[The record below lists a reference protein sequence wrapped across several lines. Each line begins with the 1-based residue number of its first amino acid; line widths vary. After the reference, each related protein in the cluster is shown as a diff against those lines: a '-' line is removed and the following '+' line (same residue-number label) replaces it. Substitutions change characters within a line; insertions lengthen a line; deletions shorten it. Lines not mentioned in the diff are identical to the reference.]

1 MIKREVTKINWTDLC
16 KFTPR
21 QADALQ
27 ELKNG
32 RRFLLYGGALGGG
45 KSFWLRWVLLRR
57 LLEIYAKFHLKN
69 VPVMLACE
77 DYPSL
82 KDRQLQKIGTEFP
95 NWMGQLRED
104 HKLFG
109 RSFVLNPEYGGGA
122 ICFRNLDDPSKY
134 QSAEFAAI
142 AVDELTKNS
151 YEVFTFLR
159 SRLRWSGLPDGE
171 TWFLAGTNPGG
182 PGHGWVKQFWIDK
195 NLPEEWREPIDFSKD
210 FAFVPSKA
218 DDNPHLDA
226 AYWATLQTL
235 PPNLRAAF
243 RDGSWDIFVGQA
255 FPELTRETHSFHWD
269 GTIPEGA
276 PLYSTFD
283 WGYGKPFSWG
293 WWYVD
298 ADGRVWRFAEWYG
311 WSGVPDTGLRMPDSE
326 IATEILKREADLGL
340 TGKPI
345 IRLAGHDSWN
355 KKPDYQGGGQ
365 GPSTAEIFGQHGIY
379 LVKADPNREQ
389 KLRQFRERIRVKEG
403 ELPMMMVAKQC
414 TEFWRTLPTL
424 TMDEKHIEDIDTT
437 AEDHVFD
444 DAAQIAMA
452 RPMALKPSKPRM
464 TSHDKRIEELKKG
477 KQGDWVDYATYNQE
491 QEIYRLYQ
499 HDTDSNPEYL
509 DEYDDSLIS
518 TAE

>member
-1 MIKREVTKINWTDLC
+1 MTSQQPPITEIPWSSLC
-16 KFTPR
+16 KFTER
-21 QADALQ
+21 QKQALD
-27 ELKNG
+27 ELRAGK
-32 RRFLLYGGALGGG
+32 RFLLYGGALGGG

-57 LLEIYAKFHLKN
+57 LLELYARFGLKN

-82 KDRQLQKIGTEFP
+82 KDRQLQKIGMEFP
-95 NWMGQLRED
+95 DWLGVLRED
-104 HKLFG
+104 HKLYG
-109 RSFVLNPEYGGGA
+109 RSFVLKPEYGGGA
-122 ICFRNLDDPSKY
+122 ICFRNLDDPAKY

-142 AVDELTKNS
+142 AVDELTKNP
-151 YEVFTFLR
+151 YEVFTHLR
-159 SRLRWSGLPDGE
+159 SRLRWPGLADSE

-195 NLPEEWREPIDFSKD
+195 NLPEEWREPVDFSEF

-218 DDNPHLDA
+218 DDNPHLDN

-255 FPELTRETHSFHWD
+255 FPQLTRETHSFTWY
-269 GTIPEGA
+269 GKIPPGA

-298 ADGRVWRFAEWYG
+298 ADGRVWRFAEYYG
-311 WSGVPDTGLRMPDSE
+311 WSGVPDSGLRMADSE
-326 IATEILKREADLGL
+326 IALEIIRREQELGL
-340 TGKPI
+340 EGLPI

-365 GPSTAEIFGQHGIY
+365 GPSTAEVFAQHDLY
-379 LVKADPNREQ
+379 LVKADPSREL
-389 KLRQFRERIRVKEG
+389 KLRQFRERLRVKEG
-403 ELPMMMVAKQC
+403 ELPMMMIADSC
-414 TEFWRTLPTL
+414 YAFWRTLPTL

-444 DAAQIAMA
+444 DCCQIAMA
-452 RPMALKPSKPRM
+452 RPLALTQPPKPKTLTERLIDEWQQPDLRIDAELLGEYEM
-464 TSHDKRIEELKKG
+464 EREHDGVLL
-477 KQGDWVDYATYNQE
+477 ATV
-491 QEIYRLYQ
+491 
-499 HDTDSNPEYL
+499 
-509 DEYDDSLIS
+509 
-518 TAE
+518 